1 MPLDELIKEM
11 SKEVFDDL
19 KEDKN
24 AGFNIDDPDCADEA
38 VRRIE
43 YWLMKLVIRGG
54 SLG

>member
-1 MPLDELIKEM
+1 MPLDELIRNM
-11 SKEVFDDL
+11 ADEVLRDL
-19 KEDKN
+19 QEQDE
-24 AGFNIDDPDCADEA
+24 FNIDDPDCQSEA

>member
-1 MPLDELIKEM
+1 MPLDELIREM

-19 KEDKN
+19 KEKD
-24 AGFNIDDPDCADEA
+24 GFNIDDPDCANEA